1 MSFDCLPRKSAFAST
16 SPESQHTS
24 TEQVTMGDIMSRKD
38 LKQMVPQ
45 PKMYKK
51 PPFTVEVP
59 GVKKVDGETIP
70 RRNIKNKDELKT
82 TPEPGVNTI
91 YDILKRSS
99 EKYGN
104 AKALGKRKLVKLHTE
119 NKKVKK
125 MVDGKEQEVDKKW
138 TYFELSPY
146 EYMSF
151 AEYEQLALN
160 VGCGFRALGMKA
172 QDRVHIFAAT
182 HPYWLATAHGAQ
194 SQSMPIVTAYDTLGE
209 EGLKH
214 SLQQTHAKAIFLDPH
229 LLTKLIKPLNESKDI
244 QHVVYNDDDSP
255 TRQIDAAQT
264 EEAVK
269 KLKEAHPHL
278 TVNSFTEFIQLGK
291 DNKVEPTPPK
301 PEDLCCIMYTSG
313 STGAPK
319 GVLLS
324 HKNVVAAIAGVD
336 VIVGPYLGP
345 GDGLLT
351 YLPLAHILEFVFE
364 SACLYWGGS
373 MGYGNP
379 KTISDNSMRNCR
391 GDIAEFKPT
400 ILVGVPAVWE
410 TVKKGI
416 QAKVA
421 KLNPVS
427 RNMFWGAMSAKT
439 FMMNNSSYLPLAGVG
454 TSIVDNVVFKKVA
467 EATGGRLRIC
477 MNGGGPVAKE
487 TQRFISMCIAPMIS
501 GYGLTETAAMGAL
514 MDPLSW
520 TDSALGEIPG
530 SAEVK
535 LVDFP
540 DAGYYST
547 NNPPQGEIWIRG
559 ASVTSGYLDLEK
571 ETKESFTDDGWFKT
585 GDIGEFDSY
594 GQLRII
600 DRKKNLVKTLNGE
613 YIALEKLESVYR
625 SCSVVGNIC
634 VFAQQDKN
642 KPVAIVVPAEPAL
655 KQLASDNGV
664 QGHGLE
670 DLCHNEKVNS
680 AVLKAMQDAGK
691 KGGLSGIEIIEGV
704 VLADEEWTPQ
714 NGLVTSAQKLNR
726 KGITE
731 KYQNEIKKAYGS

>member
-1 MSFDCLPRKSAFAST
+1 MSFDTLTSIRSPFTTHPSAAI
-16 SPESQHTS
+16 
-24 TEQVTMGDIMSRKD
+24 MGEVMGRKD
-38 LKQMVPQ
+38 LKTLVPQ
-45 PKMYKK
+45 PKNYKK

-59 GVKKVDGETIP
+59 GAQKREGETAP
-70 RRNIKNKDELKT
+70 RRNTRCKDELKN
-82 TPEPGVNTI
+82 TPDPDTKTI
-91 YDILKRSS
+91 YDILRRSS
-99 EKYGN
+99 RKFGN
-104 AKALGKRKLVKLHTE
+104 AKALGKRKLIKIHVE

-125 MVDGKEQEVDKKW
+125 VIDGKEQEVDKKW
-138 TYFELSPY
+138 SYYELSGY
-146 EYMSF
+146 EYYSF
-151 AEYEQLALN
+151 SEYEQLALK
-160 VGCGFRALGMKA
+160 VGCAYRALGLRPK

-182 HPYWLATAHGAQ
+182 HPYWLATAHGAG
-194 SQSMPIVTAYDTLGE
+194 SQSLPIVTAYDTLGE

-214 SLQQTHAKAIFLDPH
+214 SLLQTNAKAIFLDPH
-229 LLTKLIKPLNESKDI
+229 LLTKLIKPLQEAKDI
-244 QHVVYNDDDSP
+244 QHVVYNDDDAP
-255 TRQIDAAQT
+255 TAQSNPEQIKKDV
-264 EEAVK
+264 E

-278 TVNSFTEFIQLGK
+278 TVHSWTDFIKLGE
-291 DNKVEPTPPK
+291 DNMIEPSPPS

-313 STGAPK
+313 STGTPK
-319 GVLLS
+319 GVLLT

-364 SACLYWGGS
+364 SACLYWGGM

-391 GDIAEFKPT
+391 GDIAEFKPS

-421 KLNPVS
+421 KLNPIS
-427 RNMFWGAMSAKT
+427 RNMFWGAMSAKS
-439 FMMNNSSYLPLAGVG
+439 FMMSNSGYLPLAGTG
-454 TSIVDNVVFKKVA
+454 ASILDNVVFKKVA

-487 TQRFISMCIAPMIS
+487 TQRFVSMCIAPMIS

-514 MDPLSW
+514 MDPLAW
-520 TDSALGEIPG
+520 TDNALGEIPG
-530 SAEVK
+530 SVEVK
-535 LVDFP
+535 LVDFA
-540 DAGYYST
+540 DAGYHAT

-559 ASVTSGYLDLEK
+559 DSVTSGYLDLEK

-585 GDIGEFDSY
+585 GDIGEFDSL

-625 SCSVVGNIC
+625 STSVVGNIC
-634 VFAQQDKN
+634 VYAAQDQN
-642 KPVAIVVPAEPAL
+642 KPIAIIVPAEPAL
-655 KQLASDNGV
+655 KQLAKENGV
-664 QGHGLE
+664 DGNGLE
-670 DLCHNEKVNS
+670 DLCHNKKVNDI
-680 AVLKAMQDAGK
+680 VLKELQAQGK
-691 KGGLSGIEIIEGV
+691 KGGLSGFEIIEGL

-714 NGLVTSAQKLNR
+714 NQLVTSAMKLNR
-726 KGITE
+726 KGIQE
-731 KYQNEIKKAYGS
+731 KYKKEIDAAYGKK